1 MSYRRIF
8 SLREFALCLV
18 VLTNAFGLGVVILTT
33 AMATSPALASIEAGG
48 SENGAVG
55 VTERVDQGG
64 IGTDVNDATSD
75 TTAPTSEALPGLSS
89 GKEPASGQVSL
100 LIGDAVAT
108 KATHIPEESSG
119 GLSLV
124 DATNDSLTQ
133 IPIDGNLVTA
143 HDAGVVNEEGAS
155 SDSTPISIS
164 PPGPHS
170 LSTTAS
176 LDPVEEPTTL
186 AIAQNLL
193 KTDYDELLESG
204 LDAPSTIKEID
215 RMAESDR
222 YGKFG
227 RR

>member
-8 SLREFALCLV
+8 GLREFALCLV

-48 SENGAVG
+48 SENRAVG
-55 VTERVDQGG
+55 VIERVDQGG

-75 TTAPTSEALPGLSS
+75 TTAPTSKALPGLSS
-89 GKEPASGQVSL
+89 GEEPANEQVSFP
-100 LIGDAVAT
+100 IGDAVAT
-108 KATHIPEESSG
+108 KATHIPEEPSG

-133 IPIDGNLVTA
+133 IPIDGNMVPA
-143 HDAGVVNEEGAS
+143 HDAGVVNEEGAL
-155 SDSTPISIS
+155 SDSTSISIS
-164 PPGPHS
+164 PPEPPS
-170 LSTTAS
+170 PSAAAS
-176 LDPVEEPTTL
+176 PDPLVEPVTL
-186 AIAQNLL
+186 EIARNLL
-193 KTDYDELLESG
+193 KADYDELRESG
-204 LDAPSTIKEID
+204 LDVFSAIKEID

>member
-55 VTERVDQGG
+55 VTERVDEGG

-133 IPIDGNLVTA
+133 IPIDGNLSQR
-143 HDAGVVNEEGAS
+143 VVSSINKRQAPGRFLRDMGCLCSHGIADQKGNLPAS
-155 SDSTPISIS
+155 WLFARGQ
-164 PPGPHS
+164 PG
-170 LSTTAS
+170 
-176 LDPVEEPTTL
+176 
-186 AIAQNLL
+186 
-193 KTDYDELLESG
+193 
-204 LDAPSTIKEID
+204 
-215 RMAESDR
+215 
-222 YGKFG
+222 
-227 RR
+227 

>member
-8 SLREFALCLV
+8 GLREFALCLV
-18 VLTNAFGLGVVILTT
+18 VLANAFGLGVVILTT

-55 VTERVDQGG
+55 VTERVDEGG

-75 TTAPTSEALPGLSS
+75 TTAPTSKALPGLSS

-100 LIGDAVAT
+100 SIGDAVAT

-133 IPIDGNLVTA
+133 IPIDGNMVPA
-143 HDAGVVNEEGAS
+143 HDAGVVNEEGAL
-155 SDSTPISIS
+155 SDSTSISIS
-164 PPGPHS
+164 PPEPPS
-170 LSTTAS
+170 PSAAAS
-176 LDPVEEPTTL
+176 PDPLVEPVTL
-186 AIAQNLL
+186 EIARNLL
-193 KTDYDELLESG
+193 KADYDELRESG
-204 LDAPSTIKEID
+204 LDAPSAINEVD